1 MKNFLLMIVA
11 GAFLMSSCVK
21 EVDSGISIDSS
32 DQLVTT
38 VAQDKV
44 NINSALDEIVTCLG
58 TMKNGAMMNTFLAF
72 TGVSEGEEFNED
84 FIDDIFSNMETAID
98 TIDSY
103 NTSENKFYVEDF
115 AGTWSYN
122 LNNNSWSRDKA
133 ITDKIIIQFPSD
145 EFQTS
150 NDAEIVLKGYTDV
163 LYTFDQ
169 EDIYLPKTFDF
180 SVSKEGMKLGAVNLT
195 NIVYEQEDEF
205 ALPIVIEGSVFLNPF
220 TFTLDAEREEG
231 TKFAAAISINDGT
244 GCGYA
249 MSAEVNLTSD
259 DYNNTTEEDFIDL
272 KGAISHNDLEAKY
285 FVDIAKIIELLN
297 QNDELTVDEVNKYID
312 ITCSIK
318 DSKIGELFL
327 KETSD
332 DFDAEVHMIYK
343 DGTSENTAVYY
354 EPFADDVEALFSD
367 IINAWDE
374 ELEL

>member
-150 NDAEIVLKGYTDV
+150 NDAEIVLKGYTDERH
-163 LYTFDQ
+163 TFDQ

>member
-1 MKNFLLMIVA
+1 MKFFLLMIVA
-11 GAFLMSSCVK
+11 VAFLMSSCVK
-21 EVDSGISIDSS
+21 EVDSGVSSDSS

-44 NINSALDEIVTCLG
+44 NINAALDEIVTCLG

-84 FIDDIFSNMETAID
+84 FIEAIFSNMETAID

-103 NTSENKFYVEDF
+103 NTSEDRFYVEDF

-122 LNNNSWSRDKA
+122 LNNSSWSRNKA
-133 ITDKIIIQFPSD
+133 ITNKIIIQFPSD

-180 SVSKEGMKLGAVNLT
+180 SVSKGGMKLGAVNLI

-220 TFTLDAEREEG
+220 TFTLDAKREEG

-259 DYNNTTEEDFIDL
+259 DYNNFSDEYFIDL
-272 KGAISHNDLEAKY
+272 KGAVSHNNLEAKY
-285 FVDIAKIIELLN
+285 FVDLAKLIKLSN
-297 QNDELTVDEVNKYID
+297 QNDDLTDDDLNEHIN
-312 ITCSIK
+312 ITCSIN
-318 DSKIGELFL
+318 DSEIGELFI
-327 KETSD
+327 KETFD
-332 DFDAEVHMIYK
+332 DLGAEVHMIYK

>member
-1 MKNFLLMIVA
+1 
-11 GAFLMSSCVK
+11 MSSCVK

-44 NINSALDEIVTCLG
+44 NINAALDEIVTCLG

-231 TKFAAAISINDGT
+231 TKFSAAISINDGT